1 MKGDTILITIIAIF
15 ELKPECVETFKGL
28 AAECIE
34 ASRKE
39 EGNVSYNFYTGKED
53 KNKYFFVEVWKDD
66 EAIATNN
73 ASAHFRKFAGA
84 FMPMLAKEP
93 VIEQIVEA

>member
-39 EGNVSYNFYTGKED
+39 EGNVSYNIYTGKED

-66 EAIATNN
+66 EAIATHN

>member
-1 MKGDTILITIIAIF
+1 MITIIAAF
-15 ELKPECVETFKGL
+15 ELKPECVAEFKGL

-39 EGNVSYNFYTGKED
+39 EGNVDYQFYVSKND
-53 KNKYFFVEVWKDD
+53 ANKYFFVEVWKDE
-66 EAIATNN
+66 EAIELHN
-73 ASAHFRKFAGA
+73 ASAHFQKFAGA

-93 VIEQIVEA
+93 MIEQAVKA